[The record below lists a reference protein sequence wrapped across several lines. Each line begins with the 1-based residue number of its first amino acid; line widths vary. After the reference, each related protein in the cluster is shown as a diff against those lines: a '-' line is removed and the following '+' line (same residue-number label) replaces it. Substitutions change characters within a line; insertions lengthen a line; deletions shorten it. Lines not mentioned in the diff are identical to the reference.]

1 MAKQISMTDEERADV
16 IRNASKSY
24 RASNKELT
32 PYNPSA
38 SRPPEPEAVPE
49 AVSEEMPEPEENLL
63 PEEPEPDKSSIVQPQ
78 RETNKRK
85 RGQST
90 ASFKETFLVRNEI
103 KTRQCVYISHRVHAL
118 IAKLVRTLVDAGNEI
133 TVGGYIDTVLDE
145 HMQLHK
151 DEINELYRQ
160 QRGDL
165 L

>member
-1 MAKQISMTDEERADV
+1 MTDEERADV

-38 SRPPEPEAVPE
+38 SRTPEPVPE
-49 AVSEEMPEPEENLL
+49 PVPEEIPEQKEELL
-63 PEEPEPDKSSIVQPQ
+63 PEEPEPEKPSVVQSQ
-78 RETNKRK
+78 REVRETNKRK
-85 RGQST
+85 RGQSP